1 MAWSQYQETIF
12 SFVLNGTGNGI
23 VKAVAGSGKTT
34 TIVECAKLIPRNKT
48 SILLAFNKSIAEEL
62 NSRGVNAKTFHSLTY
77 TPVMRSRKTN
87 NVETNKLRMLAKEI
101 FSSDEAFVYG
111 AFMSKLVGLARNA
124 GIGCLVPDKE
134 EAWWE
139 LIDHHDLELENER
152 GNIATAVEMSRLLLD
167 ASNQSNY
174 VDFDDML
181 YFAVKDG
188 ILLQKYDYI
197 FVDEAQ
203 DTNAIQRAIIRKICH
218 PDSRVIFV
226 GDPAQAIYG
235 FRGADSN
242 SMAMLAEEFE
252 CEDLPLTISY
262 RCATSIIKEAHR
274 FVTHIEPAPNA
285 PEGKVYKVESLG
297 AVLGAT
303 AALCAGTSTE
313 ATPETPADRA
323 FTPRDLVVCR
333 TTKPLIALAF
343 KAMRLRIPVKILGR
357 EIGQGLKTLINKM
370 RASNVD
376 DLILKLEAWA
386 AREIDK
392 AIAKQLDAKVDQ
404 LQDKLD
410 AILCLIEGLPET
422 ERSIPAL
429 LECIESLFNNNVQ
442 ALTLSTIHKAKG
454 MEADRV
460 WWLNASQCPS
470 KWAKQDWQK
479 EQEKNLCYVAITRAK
494 SELLYIEEEK
504 TKKYEDSGEHA
515 NYTNN
520 PRGVNGGIGV
530 MGEAIFAKHHGGAL
544 LGEEFED
551 QQTF

>member
-1 MAWSQYQETIF
+1 MAWSAYQEAIF
-12 SFVLNGTGNGI
+12 NFMEHGEGNAI

-34 TIVECAKLIPRNKT
+34 TIVECAKRIPRGKT

-62 NSRGVNAKTFHSLTY
+62 NNRGVNAKTFHGLTY

-87 NVETNKLRMLAKEI
+87 NVETNKLRMLAKQI
-101 FSSDEAFVYG
+101 FSSDESFIYS
-111 AFMSKLVGLARNA
+111 AFMAKLVGLARNA
-124 GIGCLVPDKE
+124 GIGCLIADKE
-134 EAWWE
+134 QAWWD

-152 GNIATAVEMSRLLLD
+152 GNITRAVEMSRLLLD
-167 ASNQSNY
+167 ESNASNY

-188 ILLQKYDYI
+188 ILLPKYDYV

-203 DTNAIQRAIIRKICH
+203 DTNAIQRAIIRKICT
-218 PDSRVIFV
+218 PESRVIFV

-235 FRGADSN
+235 FRGADGK
-242 SMAMLAEEFE
+242 SMQILAEEFV

-262 RCATSIIKEAHR
+262 RCATSIVEEAHR
-274 FVTHIEPAPNA
+274 FVKHVEPAPDA
-285 PEGKVYKVESLG
+285 PVGNVYKVKSLG

-313 ATPETPADRA
+313 ATPDAPEDRA

-357 EIGQGLKTLINKM
+357 EIGQGLKTLIGKM
-370 RASNVD
+370 RANDVD
-376 DLILKLEAWA
+376 DLVVKLEGWA

-404 LQDKLD
+404 LQDRLD
-410 AILCLIEGLPET
+410 AILCLVDGLPENT
-422 ERSIPAL
+422 RTISDL

-470 KWAKQDWQK
+470 KWAKQEWQK
-479 EQEKNLCYVAITRAK
+479 EQERNLCYVAITRAK
-494 SELLYIEEEK
+494 SALLYIEEEK
-504 TKKYEDSGEHA
+504 NQSDGDRAEAA
-515 NYTNN
+515 NA
-520 PRGVNGGIGV
+520 PR
-530 MGEAIFAKHHGGAL
+530 
-544 LGEEFED
+544 
-551 QQTF
+551 